1 MQKHRRMHAG
11 IVLFLL
17 VLLMALLQSLSAAQ
31 PAQPT
36 GWQVVGQIGG
46 PTQAVAVQGDYAYVG
61 VGLRLVVLDVTNP
74 ATPTGVGA
82 TAPFPYFVEDIAIA
96 GTRAYV
102 AAGGAGLRVVDVSD
116 PASPI
121 ELGAWDSPGYAE
133 GVDVSGNTAYLADG
147 PYGLRVVDVS
157 NPASPTPLGSAYD
170 MNYAFEVTVSGDYAY
185 VAAAGA
191 GLLVANVSDPAH
203 PLEVGS
209 LDTTGYVYG
218 IAVAG
223 NKAYLADA
231 WDGLRI
237 VDIADPIHPTL
248 QGTCDTPGWALGVA
262 VAGSTAYV
270 ADGANGL
277 RVVDASEPTTPS
289 ELGAYQASGF
299 GRRVDAWGDMVYL
312 ADLQGGLR
320 VLTVSD
326 PAHPTPVGLYSS
338 LANAR
343 RLAVAGS
350 NAYVAGGAGGGMR
363 VIDVSD
369 PSRPTEVGVFDTP
382 GSYASSVAVSG
393 TTAYLAAMFGDP
405 YDLYVIDISNP
416 AAPVEMGGIS
426 TWGMYREITLQGQ
439 IVYVADE
446 TGLRLIDVSEPA
458 VPADIGS
465 IALDQN
471 RQMSD
476 GVAVSGTLAH
486 VADALDGVKIVDVSD
501 PGNLVLVGVYDSP
514 GFAQGVAVA
523 GHRVYAADSQ
533 AGLYLADVTD
543 PAQPFELGFYD
554 TPGVAE
560 SVTLSRT
567 LAYVSDGGSGVQVID
582 VSNPASPTLAGAYDT
597 PGFAWFT
604 VVRGNYAYV
613 ADGSG
618 GLLILEKTAART
630 AKGPHNH
637 LAGYSMGIGQT
648 GAGLQHLRMTAS
660 ATNTDDKLAEAA
672 APILWASA
680 TVTVTSTLDSG
691 PGTLRQALLDVGP
704 GDRITFDP
712 AVFPPAN
719 PQTITLESELPPLA
733 QGQLTLDASDAG
745 VILDGSLLTGAS
757 NGLLITSDGNIVHG
771 LQILHFSSGSFSSTG
786 ERSVGVHIAMGRY
799 NVVGGDRTKGK
810 GPMGQGNVI
819 SSNDVG
825 IVIHA
830 DVGPSYPMS
839 NTIVGNLVGTE
850 VGGMGSLG
858 NFIGIQIEDAA
869 SNNTVG
875 GASPGER
882 NVVSGNLDRG
892 IQIIGG
898 GVFGNQVIG
907 NYIGTNISGN
917 SPLGNA
923 VVGVVIECGATGNTV
938 GGPDPGDRNV
948 IGANGNGVVISDPA
962 TAHNAV
968 VGNYIGTDASGT
980 KALGNGNGILIWTSG
995 FNRVGGTSPGEGNL
1009 ISGNG
1014 QGISIGGLEKSDNLI
1029 LGNRIGTDVSGSAA
1043 LPNGAGIGINE
1054 GTRHNN
1060 VGGAT
1065 EEEGNVISGN
1075 NGSGVVIS
1083 DAGIEYNT
1091 IAGNWIGTDATG
1103 ATPLGNTWVGMQLAD
1118 HSLRNF
1124 VQGNTVVYNGDSGMQ
1139 VTRSPFNTLRRN
1151 SIHGNIGAGIFLTE
1165 GGNQMLPAPVIL
1177 AVTETSVFG
1186 TTCPGCTVE
1195 IFSDAED
1202 EGRVY
1207 EGTTIAD
1214 AVGHFTFDKGSP
1226 PAGPY
1231 LTATATDGAG
1241 NTSEFSTPVAR
1252 PVKVYLPLVLKSYE

>member
-1 MQKHRRMHAG
+1 MLRHRWLVVSLTM
-11 IVLFLL
+11 LL
-17 VLLMALLQSLSAAQ
+17 LAVLLLLGQPSSAAETTR
-31 PAQPT
+31 PT
-36 GWQVVGQIGG
+36 AWQVVGQIGG
-46 PTQAVAVQGDYAYVG
+46 PTQAVAVQGNYAYVG
-61 VGLRLVVLDVTNP
+61 IGLRLLVLDVTNP
-74 ATPTGVGA
+74 ITPTEIGS
-82 TAPFPYFVEDIAIA
+82 TTPFPYFVEDIAVS
-96 GTRAYV
+96 GTYAYV
-102 AAGGAGLRVVDVSD
+102 AAGGAGLRVVDISD
-116 PASPI
+116 PANPTEI
-121 ELGAWDSPGYAE
+121 GTWDSPGYAE
-133 GVDVSGNTAYLADG
+133 GVAVSGDTVYLADG
-147 PYGLRVVDVS
+147 PYGLWVVDVS
-157 NPASPTPLGSAYD
+157 NPADPTPVGSAYD
-170 MNYAFEVTVSGDYAY
+170 MNYAFEVAVSGSHAY
-185 VAAAGA
+185 IAAAGA
-191 GLLVANVSDPAH
+191 GLLVADVSDPAH
-203 PLEVGS
+203 PVKVGN
-209 LDTTGYVYG
+209 LDTTGYAYG
-218 IAVAG
+218 VAVAG
-223 NKAYLADA
+223 NRAYLADA

-237 VDIADPIHPTL
+237 VDIADPTHPTL
-248 QGTCDTPGWALGVA
+248 QGTCDTPGWALGVV

-270 ADGANGL
+270 ADGTQGL
-277 RVVDASEPTTPS
+277 RVVDVSDPTTPS

-299 GRRVDAWGDMVYL
+299 GRRLDVWGDVVYL

-338 LANAR
+338 LTDAR
-343 RLAVAGS
+343 RLAVAGDY
-350 NAYVAGGAGGGMR
+350 AYVAGGAGGGMR
-363 VIDVSD
+363 VIDISD
-369 PSRPTEVGVFDTP
+369 PGRPTEVSVFDTP

-393 TTAYLAAMFGDP
+393 STAYLAAMFGDP

-416 AAPVEMGGIS
+416 AAPVEIGSIS

-446 TGLRLIDVSEPA
+446 TGLRLINVSEPS

-523 GHRVYAADSQ
+523 GQRVYAADSQ

-560 SVTLSRT
+560 SVTLSGT
-567 LAYVSDGGSGVQVID
+567 LAYVSDGGSGMQVID
-582 VSNPASPTLAGAYDT
+582 VSDPASPTLAGACDT

-618 GLLILEKTAART
+618 GLLILEKTGARMT
-630 AKGPHNH
+630 KGPHNH
-637 LAGYSMGIGQT
+637 LAGHSMGVGQT
-648 GAGLQHLRMTAS
+648 GAGLLQSRITVS
-660 ATNTDDKLAEAA
+660 ATTTADKLAEAA
-672 APILWASA
+672 APILRVST
-680 TVTVTSTLDSG
+680 TVTVTSILDSG
-691 PGTLRQALLDVGP
+691 PGTLRQALLDAGS
-704 GDRITFDP
+704 GDRIIFDP

-719 PQTITLESELPPLA
+719 PQTITLQSELPPLA

-745 VILDGSLLTGAS
+745 VILDGSLLTGAA
-757 NGLLITSDGNIVHG
+757 NGLLITSDGNIVRG
-771 LQILHFSSGSFSSTG
+771 LQILHFSSGSFSGSG
-786 ERSVGVHIAMGRY
+786 ERSVGVHIVMGRY
-799 NVVGGDRTKGK
+799 NVVGGDRAKGK
-810 GPMGQGNVI
+810 GPTGQGNVI
-819 SSNDVG
+819 SNNDVG

-839 NTIVGNLVGTE
+839 NTIVGNLVGTDAS
-850 VGGMGSLG
+850 GMGPLG

-875 GASPGER
+875 GAGPGER
-882 NVVSGNLDRG
+882 NVISGSLDRG

-898 GVFGNQVIG
+898 GVFRNQVVG

-938 GGPDPGDRNV
+938 GGSDPGDCNV
-948 IGANGNGVVISDPA
+948 ISANGNGVIISDPA

-968 VGNYIGTDASGT
+968 IGNYIGTDASGT
-980 KALGNGNGILIWTSG
+980 QALGNGNGILVWSSG

-1009 ISGNG
+1009 ISGNVS
-1014 QGISIGGLEKSDNLI
+1014 GISIGGLEKSDNLI

-1043 LPNGAGIGINE
+1043 LPNGTGISINE
-1054 GTRHNN
+1054 GTRHNH

-1065 EEEGNVISGN
+1065 QEEGNVISGN

-1091 IAGNWIGTDATG
+1091 IAGNRIGTDATG
-1103 ATPLGNTWVGMQLAD
+1103 ATPLGNTWVGVQLAD
-1118 HSLRNF
+1118 YSLRNF
-1124 VQGNTVVYNGDSGMQ
+1124 VQGNTVVYNGDSGVQ

-1165 GGNQMLPAPVIL
+1165 GGNQMLPAPIIL
-1177 AVTETSVFG
+1177 TVTETTVSG
-1186 TTCPGCTVE
+1186 TACPGSTVE
-1195 IFSDAED
+1195 VFSDDED

-1207 EGTTIAD
+1207 EGTTVAD
-1214 AVGHFTFDKGSP
+1214 GTGHFTFDKGSP
-1226 PAGPY
+1226 LAGPY
-1231 LTATATDGAG
+1231 LTATATDGQG
-1241 NTSEFSTPVAR
+1241 NTSEFSAPVAR
-1252 PVKVYLPLVLKSYE
+1252 LAQLYLPLVLKSH